1 MHRYALSEMTDST
14 APEDRAGKRERL
26 VASAGDLLHRH
37 GVSATTLAQVAVA
50 ADVPPGNVYY
60 YFKTKDDLVRAV
72 IDARTDQVR
81 AMLDSLQTR
90 RTPGARLKAP
100 AHQWVEMRD
109 LVARYGCPF
118 GTLAA
123 ELDRGDDHLD
133 GVAAKP
139 IGLILDWAENQFR
152 QMGRRE
158 ARDLAVAFFAGVQG
172 GALLANAFGDPDIMT
187 SQVRHLERWIDSL
200 SRRTPNDA

>member
-1 MHRYALSEMTDST
+1 MLSSEMTDSV
-14 APEDRAGKRERL
+14 APGRPGKRERL
-26 VASAGDLLHRH
+26 VASAGDLLHRQ
-37 GVSATTLAQVAVA
+37 GVAATTLAQVAVA

-72 IDARTDQVR
+72 IDARADQVR
-81 AMLDSLQTR
+81 AMLGTLQSR
-90 RTPGARLKAP
+90 RSPRARVKAL
-100 AHQWVEMRD
+100 AHQWLEMRE

-123 ELDRGDDHLD
+123 ELDRRDDGLD
-133 GVAAKP
+133 REAVKP

-152 QMGRRE
+152 QMGRRD
-158 ARDLAVAFFAGVQG
+158 ARDLAVAFFSGVQG
-172 GALLANAFGDPDIMT
+172 AALLANALRDPDIMT

-200 SRRTPNDA
+200 SRRAPDDA